1 MTKDILLIGGA
12 GFIGSHLLD
21 ELVRNIDNHITVI
34 DDLSTGLLQNIKHNI
49 KKIKFIK
56 KNFLKYKDTKLFDE
70 IYLLAAKVNNR
81 SEDISDYY
89 YNVKI
94 VLNASMLLKNQN
106 NSKFYFMS
114 SGAVYGDGC
123 NLQEHHLT
131 YPSTFY
137 SHSKIVGEALIGDVL
152 KNPFI
157 FRLGN
162 VFGERQRGD
171 CESGIVAIILEA
183 LRKKKK
189 IVLYNNGINQRDY
202 IYVKDIV
209 NGICNVTNPD
219 IYNIGSGKTYST
231 MDLVKASNI
240 SYIDGGR
247 KKESHTIQLNIDKIK
262 KINWEPTIDVLDYI
276 KKDVK

>member
-21 ELVRNIDNHITVI
+21 ELVRNPDNHITVI

-106 NSKFYFMS
+106 NF
-114 SGAVYGDGC
+114 V
-123 NLQEHHLT
+123 T
-131 YPSTFY
+131 Y
-137 SHSKIVGEALIGDVL
+137 
-152 KNPFI
+152 
-157 FRLGN
+157 
-162 VFGERQRGD
+162 
-171 CESGIVAIILEA
+171 
-183 LRKKKK
+183 
-189 IVLYNNGINQRDY
+189 
-202 IYVKDIV
+202 
-209 NGICNVTNPD
+209 
-219 IYNIGSGKTYST
+219 
-231 MDLVKASNI
+231 
-240 SYIDGGR
+240 
-247 KKESHTIQLNIDKIK
+247 
-262 KINWEPTIDVLDYI
+262 
-276 KKDVK
+276 